1 MINLVTELSLYS
13 SKRLNYGCIPHDSLS
28 YCFSFISM
36 IGNRISIVVIKT
48 KDKEIYWK
56 WSDQCPSK
64 SKFYARSTG
73 FNILWEQELRNSKIS
88 QWIGIPVNLIFIN
101 KVDSELKQLILSLW
115 YIRNSKLYIE
125 LAAIFRRTYN
135 FLTNESQKN
144 LFTAKD
150 FLFLFTRI
158 LTSTQ
163 PNQTKWWYIFLAR
176 IASTFFC
183 VIRANGYFPPV
194 ATCYSLISFC
204 RTRITNIEKR
214 NSSCNKYEAIT
225 ILHKMNEYL
234 SDETQM
240 PFKLFDLGK
249 YDIWL

>member
-1 MINLVTELSLYS
+1 MLDKSCYRIIVVFFKRGYS

-48 KDKEIYWK
+48 KDKDFYWK

-101 KVDSELKQLILSLW
+101 KVDSELKQLILSPW
-115 YIRNSKLYIE
+115 YIRNSKLYIG
-125 LAAIFRRTYN
+125 LAVIFCRTYN
-135 FLTNESQKN
+135 FLTNESQKK

-150 FLFLFTRI
+150 FLFLFLLESLHR
-158 LTSTQ
+158 LS
-163 PNQTKWWYIFLAR
+163 QTKQNDDTFSWLALLLHFSVSLELMVIFPL
-176 IASTFFC
+176 
-183 VIRANGYFPPV
+183 
-194 ATCYSLISFC
+194 
-204 RTRITNIEKR
+204 
-214 NSSCNKYEAIT
+214 
-225 ILHKMNEYL
+225 
-234 SDETQM
+234 
-240 PFKLFDLGK
+240 
-249 YDIWL
+249 